1 MKSSRESHREIDVKA
16 GMPQRLAESL
26 ACGILLAPGRSD
38 TAGGEVE
45 GVTLR
50 TKNRF

>member
-1 MKSSRESHREIDVKA
+1 MKSSRESHRETDVKA

-26 ACGILLAPGRSD
+26 ACGILLAPRGSD
-38 TAGGEVE
+38 TAGGEVK
-45 GVTLR
+45 GVTPS